1 MAGAYYHR
9 SVDYVAEVLT
19 GYMTSVPSCVFS
31 NLNILG
37 SKKKYPSDCREEIA
51 IAYINLKFT
60 EIQNLQILR
69 ITKQNRK
76 THLLKI
82 VKHRGLIKFFI
93 LISEPG

>member
-9 SVDYVAEVLT
+9 SIDYVAEVLA

-31 NLNILG
+31 NLNSLG
-37 SKKKYPSDCREEIA
+37 SEKIPNRLSRKIA

-60 EIQNLQILR
+60 EIQILQILR
-69 ITKQNRK
+69 ITKKNRK

-82 VKHRGLIKFFI
+82 AKHRGLIKFSQYV
-93 LISEPG
+93 SEPG